1 MFVLPQLKHYRLTV
15 HDMEPKAY
23 KSGEIVWV
31 LASKR
36 LGWWPA
42 RVENVDLLRS
52 DFKKEVSEKT
62 LAVVKYLNEDNYH
75 FIEDA
80 AIICAYNS
88 SCKEEYISLGMS
100 KYQQNPKLLRKPN
113 SEDDTLK

>member
-1 MFVLPQLKHYRLTV
+1 
-15 HDMEPKAY
+15 MEPKAY
-23 KSGEIVWV
+23 KSGDIVWV

-52 DFKKEVSEKT
+52 DLKKDVTEKT
-62 LAVVKYLNEDNYH
+62 IAVVKYFNEENYQ
-75 FIEDA
+75 FVEDA

-88 SCKEEYISLGMS
+88 SCKEENISLGMS
-100 KYQQNPKLLRKPN
+100 KYPQRT
-113 SEDDTLK
+113 STACS